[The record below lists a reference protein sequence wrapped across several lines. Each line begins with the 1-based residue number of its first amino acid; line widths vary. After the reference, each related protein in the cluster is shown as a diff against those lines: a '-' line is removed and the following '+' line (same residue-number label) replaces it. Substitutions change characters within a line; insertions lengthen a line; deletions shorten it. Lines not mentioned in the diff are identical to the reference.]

1 MWPFA
6 ASVFEAW
13 LLSQV
18 ASQKFMTGMNEMV
31 YKRFQMP
38 AQDWKPSISALVLE
52 LGAKTI
58 MAIWQS
64 KALGLSGG

>member
-18 ASQKFMTGMNEMV
+18 ASQKFMTG
-31 YKRFQMP
+31 MP

-64 KALGLSGG
+64 KSLGLSGG